1 MNFISTEEFLKQ
13 PKKVQN
19 IFKNWWKPQA
29 GDLVHDKIN
38 IVGVIVPA
46 LCIGDYKSNLD
57 KNKVTPLLQMHQLIG
72 FIEDKTESI
81 VQVSYCFKENDA
93 TKRGYML
100 HLMGDGGANSHYKN
114 LGEDLLQA
122 YWQIACRIAEYEV

>member
-57 KNKVTPLLQMHQLIG
+57 KSKVTPLFQMHQLIE
-72 FIEDKTESI
+72 FIEDKTSCKIINIYYFNKKNCYSITLENNEIAKTIES
-81 VQVSYCFKENDA
+81 S
-93 TKRGYML
+93 
-100 HLMGDGGANSHYKN
+100 KN
-114 LGEDLLQA
+114 NLLYA
-122 YWQIACRIAEYEV
+122 LWEVACNIAEYEV